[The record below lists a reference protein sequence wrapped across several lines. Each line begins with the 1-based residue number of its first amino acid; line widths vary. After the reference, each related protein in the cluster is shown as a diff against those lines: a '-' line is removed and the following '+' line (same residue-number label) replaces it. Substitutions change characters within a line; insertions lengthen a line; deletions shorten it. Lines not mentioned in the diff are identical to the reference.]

1 MGRLFFADECVRHAV
16 ETTSNKQQP
25 QQHTALKA
33 VQNVLADLETRAI
46 EFISEWLVALLMPA
60 KHVLET
66 RSPHLSLHVAQVA
79 ASVNR
84 NESYTNNR
92 RANSLHYG

>member
-60 KHVLET
+60 KHVLELGHLICPSCCLVPRT
-66 RSPHLSLHVAQVA
+66 LPRS
-79 ASVNR
+79 
-84 NESYTNNR
+84 
-92 RANSLHYG
+92 